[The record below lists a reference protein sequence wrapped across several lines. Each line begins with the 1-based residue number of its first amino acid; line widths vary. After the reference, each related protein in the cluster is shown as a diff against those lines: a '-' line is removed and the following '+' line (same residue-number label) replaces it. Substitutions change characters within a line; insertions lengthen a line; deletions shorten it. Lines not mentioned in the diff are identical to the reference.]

1 MTSLPWILFLTFVA
15 FMLFL
20 DLGVF
25 NKKSH
30 VMSVKEAL
38 GWTFFWIVLALA
50 FNVMVYSMYENRW
63 GIPPEAL
70 AMTGEDA
77 AMKFLTAYIVEK
89 SLSMDNL
96 FVITMI
102 FGFYKIPVK
111 FQHRVLF
118 WGILGALVMRGV
130 MIVAGTVLIQKFHWM
145 IYVFG
150 VFLIFTA
157 IKMLMA
163 KEDENKNLDNSKL
176 VKIIKAFIP
185 FQTELDGEKF
195 FVKNNGKTYMTPMF
209 LVLLIIE
216 ATDVLFAVDSIPAVM
231 AVTTDPFIVFTS
243 NIFAILGLRS
253 LYFALAAIINQ
264 FKYLKYSIIVLLA
277 YVGVKMILSHI
288 YPIPTG
294 VSLAFI
300 FGVLSAGIGVS
311 VAKVHK
317 HKTHK

>member
-1 MTSLPWILFLTFVA
+1 MTSMAWIGFLGFVA

-38 GWTFFWIVLALA
+38 GWTLFWIVLALS
-50 FNVMVYSMYENRW
+50 FNVLVYSMYENRW
-63 GIPPEAL
+63 GVPENAHL
-70 AMTGEDA
+70 MTGKDA
-77 AMKFLTAYIVEK
+77 ALKFLTAYIVEK

-102 FGFYKIPVK
+102 FGFYKIPVR

-118 WGILGALVMRGV
+118 WGILGALVLRGV
-130 MIVAGTVLIQKFHWM
+130 MIVAGTALIEKFHWM

-150 VFLIFTA
+150 VFLIWTA
-157 IKMLMA
+157 GKMLFA
-163 KEDENKNLDNSKL
+163 KEGTEEDMENSKL
-176 VKIIKAFIP
+176 VKVAKAIFP

-195 FVKNNGKTYMTPMF
+195 FVKKDGTTFMTPMF
-209 LVLLIIE
+209 LVLIIIE

-253 LYFALAAIINQ
+253 LYFALAAIIDQ
-264 FKYLKYSIIVLLA
+264 FRYLKYSIIVLLA
-277 YVGVKMILSHI
+277 YVGVKMLLSHI
-288 YPIPTG
+288 YPIPTS

-311 VAKVHK
+311 VAKSR
-317 HKTHK
+317 KTAR